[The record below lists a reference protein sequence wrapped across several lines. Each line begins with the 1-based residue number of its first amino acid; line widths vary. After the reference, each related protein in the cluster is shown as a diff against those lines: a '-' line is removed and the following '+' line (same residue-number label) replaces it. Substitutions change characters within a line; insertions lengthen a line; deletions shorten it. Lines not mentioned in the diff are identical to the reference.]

1 MSEFKSFLAKDMEA
15 YLEYRDEVGYTF
27 RKVRW
32 FFYTLDRY
40 LEKTG
45 AELHQ
50 LTPLFFLEFRRAI
63 PGEPGT
69 ANRVFIMLRGFLDY
83 LVRMD
88 RLDHNPLPDI
98 PPLAQNAYIPF
109 VFSPDQVQDLL
120 WAIEIRVRKNKPSRF
135 LVDLAVYTALF
146 LMARCGLRIS
156 EPPRLKVEDYR
167 HDERTLYIEKTKF
180 NKDRLIPI
188 PRDAAT
194 RVENFM
200 SVKSVIIPKKTST
213 ALLST
218 HYGRISKDLMSKAF
232 HQAVSDIGIH
242 HPRQAIGNI
251 TFDHPTP
258 HSLRHAFA
266 VNTLRK
272 ACSKG
277 RSPENIL
284 PILAAYMGHTDYR
297 YTMKYLKVLD
307 AEHRRAW
314 VDFCVFHG
322 RKDCP

>member
-1 MSEFKSFLAKDMEA
+1 MTEFKSFLAKDLEA
-15 YLEYRDEVGYTF
+15 YLKYRDELGYTY
-27 RKVRW
+27 RRIRW
-32 FFYTLDRY
+32 FFHTLDRY

-45 AELHQ
+45 ARLDQ

-69 ANRVFIMLRGFLDY
+69 ANLVFIMLRGFLDY

-88 RLDHNPLPDI
+88 RLDHNPLLDI

-109 VFSPDQVQDLL
+109 VFSPDQIQGLL
-120 WAIEIRVRKNKPSRF
+120 GSIEKRVRKNEPSGF
-135 LVDLAVYTALF
+135 LVDLAAYTALF

-156 EPPRLKVEDYR
+156 EPPRLRVEHYR
-167 HDERTLYIEKTKF
+167 HDDLTLYIEKTKF

-188 PRDAAT
+188 PRDAGT
-194 RVENFM
+194 RIENFM
-200 SVKSVIIPKKTST
+200 SVRGAIIPQKPPT

-218 HYGRISKDLMSKAF
+218 HYGRISKGLMSKAF

-242 HPRQAIGNI
+242 HPKQTIGNI
-251 TFDHPTP
+251 TFADPMP
-258 HSLRHAFA
+258 HGLRHSFA

-277 RSPENIL
+277 RSPENVL
-284 PILAAYMGHTDYR
+284 PVLAAYMGHTDYR

-307 AEHRRAW
+307 AEHRGAW
-314 VDFCVFHG
+314 VDFCVFH
-322 RKDCP
+322 RKKDNP